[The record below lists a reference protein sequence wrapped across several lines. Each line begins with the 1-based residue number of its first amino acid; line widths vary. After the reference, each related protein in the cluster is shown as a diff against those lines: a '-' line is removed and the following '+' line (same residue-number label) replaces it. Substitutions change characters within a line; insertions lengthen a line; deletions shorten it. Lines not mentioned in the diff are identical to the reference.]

1 MIALRSD
8 AAKVLLGW
16 TLFGLS
22 TGVSVSLMA
31 FTFDRPQDLWV
42 FGTPIVG
49 AWVWAAMTPLV
60 ARLVRRHPL
69 RGERRG
75 LAAFVF
81 VAASPLLVI
90 AHEALFQPLM
100 VILKL
105 GSFDPIQLWCS
116 TRDNLR
122 ENFLSLLTVGWG
134 LLAVLHAVRF
144 SREEAALAL
153 EAARLEAEV
162 TEATLAA
169 ARAEVDPA
177 FLLGTLDALGPL
189 ILRDGR
195 TAEEVVVRLGDLLRR
210 SYQPEGTGGGT
221 REEIALS
228 IDRLLTP
235 KDRPADS

>member
-1 MIALRSD
+1 M
-8 AAKVLLGW
+8 
-16 TLFGLS
+16 
-22 TGVSVSLMA
+22 
-31 FTFDRPQDLWV
+31 
-42 FGTPIVG
+42 
-49 AWVWAAMTPLV
+49 
-60 ARLVRRHPL
+60 
-69 RGERRG
+69 
-75 LAAFVF
+75 
-81 VAASPLLVI
+81 
-90 AHEALFQPLM
+90 
-100 VILKL
+100 
-105 GSFDPIQLWCS
+105 
-116 TRDNLR
+116 
-122 ENFLSLLTVGWG
+122 
-134 LLAVLHAVRF
+134 LHAVRF

-153 EAARLEAEV
+153 EAAQLEAEV

-235 KDRPADS
+235 KESPASS